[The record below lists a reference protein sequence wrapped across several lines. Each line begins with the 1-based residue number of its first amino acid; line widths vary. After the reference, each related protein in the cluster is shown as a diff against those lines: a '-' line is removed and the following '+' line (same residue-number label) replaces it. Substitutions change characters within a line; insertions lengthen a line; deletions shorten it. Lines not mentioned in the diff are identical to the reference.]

1 MFVLLLLIAFLGVCV
16 GHLYKERIRLQSRL
30 SNYTSLASKEDHEH
44 QLDQGIAS
52 KQKILKKM
60 IAEKEHLQSY
70 VDNLKRQLFD
80 LEEEAYVQA
89 FGLYIPKYDF
99 VTAGDFEDTL
109 KSIKNKQKAMI
120 KEGTAAVCHT
130 PFILKKDSQV
140 SERKAEKEGQKMTK
154 SFLMLMLKIFN
165 SECDDVIAKTSHSNI
180 NLSQNKIEKIFN
192 QLNKT
197 AEVIDCE
204 ITQDYLRS
212 KLRELHIK
220 YELACVRQAEKERE
234 QELREREKEQR
245 KLDRELKV
253 LEEAQMKEE
262 EFKQALDKARR
273 EQEQTLGQKN
283 KELEFQ
289 IQQLN
294 IELERARVD
303 VEKANSRLRSL
314 KEGYIYV
321 ISNEGSFR
329 KNIYRICMTR
339 RLSDPDAYISS
350 MNPTVP
356 FPFETHFKFLSEDA
370 TDTLR
375 RLHERF
381 SDRRVNMINDRRE
394 FFRASREEI
403 EKAIDDIRKET
414 GALKNIQRYDSPQ
427 SWEYLR
433 TKALER
439 SRKATPSDQDIA

>member
-1 MFVLLLLIAFLGVCV
+1 M
-16 GHLYKERIRLQSRL
+16 Q
-30 SNYTSLASKEDHEH
+30 
-44 QLDQGIAS
+44 
-52 KQKILKKM
+52 
-60 IAEKEHLQSY
+60 
-70 VDNLKRQLFD
+70 
-80 LEEEAYVQA
+80 
-89 FGLYIPKYDF
+89 
-99 VTAGDFEDTL
+99 
-109 KSIKNKQKAMI
+109 
-120 KEGTAAVCHT
+120 
-130 PFILKKDSQV
+130 
-140 SERKAEKEGQKMTK
+140 
-154 SFLMLMLKIFN
+154 
-165 SECDDVIAKTSHSNI
+165 
-180 NLSQNKIEKIFN
+180 
-192 QLNKT
+192 
-197 AEVIDCE
+197 
-204 ITQDYLRS
+204 
-212 KLRELHIK
+212 ELHIK

-234 QELREREKEQR
+234 QELKEREKEQR

-294 IELERARVD
+294 IELERARAD

-329 KNIYRICMTR
+329 ENIFRICMTR

-350 MNPTVP
+350 MNPAVP

-439 SRKATPSDQDIA
+439 SREAAPSDQGIA